1 MIPFM
6 TQSDD
11 VQKQVQSARES
22 TETAAENKGEFE
34 AIQSL
39 MRRQL
44 EEREQAVTELQ
55 TTVSVVAR
63 PVEKSTGGSPP
74 RRKTGRDE
82 ADHMKFA

>member
-1 MIPFM
+1 M
-6 TQSDD
+6 QST
-11 VQKQVQSARES
+11 RES

-55 TTVSVVAR
+55 TTVSAVAR
-63 PVEKSTGGSPP
+63 PDERCTGGSPP

-82 ADHMKFA
+82 AYHMKIARMQPSPCRCPYRF